1 MKLNSNAENIVML
14 DEELGVDYLDYYSEI
29 KKKYNIVDGKRNI
42 FIIGTPNHGNIG
54 DQAIWYATQWLMED
68 LFKDSN
74 VVDINIG
81 DFWADIGAIVD
92 LIQRQD
98 MIILHGGGN
107 FGNYYMEDERIRR
120 CVITSFP
127 DHRLIMFPQTIY
139 FSDDKIGR
147 EELVKSIRIYEKN
160 KNLVLI
166 ARDSHSF
173 EIMRDNFANNVYL
186 LPDVV
191 LSLNF
196 SDEYRQREDILFCFR
211 NDAEGIMSD
220 EMIKDIE
227 MFLRQKGER
236 IRYTDTHVGKCVKKE
251 REHLI
256 ASKIEEF
263 QTARLVVTDRLH
275 GMIFSVITGTPC
287 IVFDNFN
294 SKIKNAYKDLK
305 GSDHVIMVDNKEEFV
320 AGYEVLNVK
329 GRNRYDE
336 KPVLEQFAR
345 AMEEIMHVQT
355 EIQGQ
360 DPIDAL
366 ADWSLKVIA
375 LQEQIKERSDELAV
389 YKDWVSN
396 LQRQNDDLNNDLNAM
411 QDRERQWNI
420 QQRELYDCIKFE
432 REKNGKKRLWRRR

>member
-14 DEELGVDYLDYYSEI
+14 DEELDVDYLDYHSEI
-29 KKKYNIVDGKRNI
+29 KKKYNVVDGKRNI

-54 DQAIWYATQWLMED
+54 DQAIWYATQRLMED

-196 SDEYRQREDILFCFR
+196 ADEYRQREDILFCFR

-236 IRYTDTHVGKCVKKE
+236 SSRP
-251 REHLI
+251 
-256 ASKIEEF
+256 A
-263 QTARLVVTDRLH
+263 
-275 GMIFSVITGTPC
+275 
-287 IVFDNFN
+287 
-294 SKIKNAYKDLK
+294 
-305 GSDHVIMVDNKEEFV
+305 
-320 AGYEVLNVK
+320 
-329 GRNRYDE
+329 
-336 KPVLEQFAR
+336 
-345 AMEEIMHVQT
+345 
-355 EIQGQ
+355 
-360 DPIDAL
+360 
-366 ADWSLKVIA
+366 
-375 LQEQIKERSDELAV
+375 
-389 YKDWVSN
+389 
-396 LQRQNDDLNNDLNAM
+396 
-411 QDRERQWNI
+411 RERT
-420 QQRELYDCIKFE
+420 RCM
-432 REKNGKKRLWRRR
+432 